1 MSRKRDAMI
10 LKPTDE
16 VLPGRVLLGELFDI
30 FDGGAVP
37 DEYAAGKVVVAGGEW
52 RREDGNRWRFW
63 GLNRVDL

>member
-10 LKPTDE
+10 LTPTDE

-30 FDGGAVP
+30 FDGAP
-37 DEYAAGKVVVAGGEW
+37 CPTSMPPARSSSPAASGGE
-52 RREDGNRWRFW
+52 RANRWRFW